1 MLVHPNNRIQESDR
15 SVTVFMNKFQ
25 EETFLYF
32 SYVLIHV
39 LIPLA
44 ASSPLNQMLF
54 GGPFVRSSTLVGLW
68 RRAYPLRMETP
79 MVTRPKGWLHFVKL
93 IPVFLVVN

>member
-15 SVTVFMNKFQ
+15 SVTVFMDKFR

-32 SYVLIHV
+32 SYVLI
-39 LIPLA
+39 PLA
-44 ASSPLNQMLF
+44 GSSPLNQMLF
-54 GGPFVRSSTLVGLW
+54 GGPLVRSSTLVGLW

-79 MVTRPKGWLHFVKL
+79 MVT
-93 IPVFLVVN
+93 